1 MMSDTTLLRPAIV
14 LVVWTLVMWTWML
27 SRRLPAMRAHKVQ
40 PQDALHTRDLAA
52 RLPSA
57 AQAPADNY
65 NHLLEQPTIFY
76 ATCIIGAIAGGAG
89 WVGLVLAWSYVG
101 LRIVHSVW
109 QATVGRVMVRFS
121 LFAASTLTLIALA
134 ILVALR
140 L

>member
-1 MMSDTTLLRPAIV
+1 MMDETALLRPAIV
-14 LVVWTLVMWTWML
+14 LVVWTLVMWVWML
-27 SRRLPAMRAHKVQ
+27 SRRLPAMRAHKVH
-40 PQDALHTRDLAA
+40 PQDALHTRDLSS

-76 ATCIIGAIAGGAG
+76 ATCVIGALVGGVG
-89 WVGLVLAWSYVG
+89 WIGLTLAWVYVA

-109 QATVGRVMVRFS
+109 QATLGRVMVRFY
-121 LFAASTLTLIALA
+121 LFALSTLVLIALA
-134 ILVALR
+134 VLVALR

>member
-1 MMSDTTLLRPAIV
+1 MSDTALLRPAIV
-14 LVVWTLVMWTWML
+14 LIGWTLVMWVWML
-27 SRRLPAMRAHKVQ
+27 ARRLPAMSAHKVS
-40 PQDALHTRDLAA
+40 PQDALHTRDLAS
-52 RLPSA
+52 RLPSK

-89 WVGLVLAWSYVG
+89 WVGLVLAWSYVA

-109 QATVGRVMVRFS
+109 QATVGPVMVRFY
-121 LFAASTLTLIALA
+121 LFAVSTLTLAALVV
-134 ILVALR
+134 LVALR

>member
-1 MMSDTTLLRPAIV
+1 MIDTALLRPAIA
-14 LVVWTLVMWTWML
+14 LVGWTLVMWVWML
-27 SRRLPAMRAHKVQ
+27 SRRLPAMRAHRVR
-40 PQDALHTRDLAA
+40 PQDALHTRDLSA

-76 ATCIIGAIAGGAG
+76 VTCVVGALAGGVG
-89 WVGLVLAWSYVG
+89 WVGLMLAWGYVV

-109 QATVGRVMVRFS
+109 QAMVGRVMVRFT
-121 LFAASTLTLIALA
+121 LFAASTVLLIGLVV
-134 ILVALR
+134 LVALR